1 MSRTF
6 RKAYTKSKR
15 FDKSCRNHG
24 GCPYCEG
31 NRLHKHRKQPTVEQ
45 ELKQIGIQQNWLMHL
60 PDTEEIISSS
70 FIIPTKYRKLWLSLN
85 QV

>member
-15 FDKSCRNHG
+15 FYKSCRNHG
-24 GCPYCEG
+24 SCDYCRG

-45 ELKQIGIQQNWLMHL
+45 ELKQIGI
-60 PDTEEIISSS
+60 
-70 FIIPTKYRKLWLSLN
+70 
-85 QV
+85 